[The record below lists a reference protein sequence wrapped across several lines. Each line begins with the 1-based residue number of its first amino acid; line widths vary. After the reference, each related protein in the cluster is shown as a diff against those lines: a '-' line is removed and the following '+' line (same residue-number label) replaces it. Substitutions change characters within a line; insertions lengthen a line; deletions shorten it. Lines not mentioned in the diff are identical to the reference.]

1 MPFGENLV
9 KPRYDLN
16 GDRYV
21 MSQQNSFSY
30 NGFVNNN
37 KSLEAISPSTK
48 PSPKSS
54 KDTCPSPDLN
64 RAPALSF
71 IDYNHEPSLLKKREL
86 DLSAY
91 DKKTDD
97 CGAVE
102 EIKKFVK
109 ATPYDGSSL
118 NVGDI
123 KKYQS
128 NFFSSWGEKDYYN
141 EPKCDGELD
150 LLCFE

>member
-1 MPFGENLV
+1 MV
-9 KPRYDLN
+9 KPRYEM
-16 GDRYV
+16 GVSDRYV
-21 MSQQNSFSY
+21 MSSQNSFPY
-30 NGFVNNN
+30 NGFVN
-37 KSLEAISPSTK
+37 KSLEAVSPSTK
-48 PSPKSS
+48 PSPKST

-64 RAPALSF
+64 KAPSLSF

-86 DLSAY
+86 DISY
-91 DKKTDD
+91 EKKTDD
-97 CGAVE
+97 CNGVE

-109 ATPYDGSSL
+109 TNPFEGASL

-128 NFFSSWGEKDYYN
+128 NFFSSWGEKDY
-141 EPKCDGELD
+141 EPKCEGEID